1 MQLFWYERLH
11 LWQIHWKIR
20 FWSAYSLLAWNHA
33 TVLVEPSL
41 PDQHAWWTACIATL
55 SLNFN
60 FAHIFM
66 PSKLLEMN
74 AVTFSSVSSAYPLH
88 YSGME
93 TMQAVQSSVSVE
105 RQPGLSLHWT
115 IIFFCQHAIL
125 FMVPSFCLE
134 ACDRDQHWC
143 RWSLHVTCHSTDEIR
158 MSSRLLPPLRWKGLW
173 RLLPWYNCHSWLCFF
188 FF

>member
-1 MQLFWYERLH
+1 MQLFWYERLQ
-11 LWQIHWKIR
+11 LWQIHWKVR
-20 FWSAYSLLAWNHA
+20 FWSAYCLLPWNHA
-33 TVLVEPSL
+33 TVWVEPSL
-41 PDQHAWWTACIATL
+41 PDQHACWTACTATL

-105 RQPGLSLHWT
+105 RQPGLWLHLTTIFWPAGKFFLWSPHFVLKPVTGTSTGVDDLFMWHATPPMRYACPQDHYLHWGGKVSED
-115 IIFFCQHAIL
+115 FCPDIT
-125 FMVPSFCLE
+125 
-134 ACDRDQHWC
+134 
-143 RWSLHVTCHSTDEIR
+143 VTAD
-158 MSSRLLPPLRWKGLW
+158 
-173 RLLPWYNCHSWLCFF
+173 CFF
-188 FF
+188 VFF